1 MRKILGLIIFVL
13 SIQNGYGQN
22 IEKLDSLFIKHIQS
36 INDTI
41 KKYATSTE
49 QKICIGGDDRM
60 FIEMVDFIA
69 DFKFDQQGYTHQPMI
84 NIKEVKAIKKWYK
97 KHREELNIDKI
108 EQYLLLNKEVYK
120 IYNSMN
126 PDDFLKDDNAMD
138 KIFIKIDSLKR
149 INTFRK

>member
-22 IEKLDSLFIKHIQS
+22 IERLDFLFTKHIQS
-36 INDTI
+36 VNDTI

-84 NIKEVKAIKKWYK
+84 NLKEVKAIRKLYK
-97 KHREELNIDKI
+97 KYRKKLNLDKI

-126 PDDFLKDDNAMD
+126 PNDFLKDDNALD
-138 KIFIKIDSLKR
+138 KVFNKMDSLKKVD
-149 INTFRK
+149 TFRK